1 MDKKEVLEK
10 KLNLRL
16 ICWVI
21 AEFFNIFLIGAGSF
35 LYDIIKIILMV
46 WLVVIFVVYIY
57 KLKGLVSTKVI
68 VIYSLWMILG
78 FCIFYLKDIIQFIV
92 QYL

>member
-21 AEFFNIFLIGAGSF
+21 AEFVNIFLIGANSF

-78 FCIFYLKDIIQFIV
+78 FCIF
-92 QYL
+92 